1 MKLSHGFLK
10 NFIDKSLI
18 LNLRNKVDIF
28 LDSEETIVNYYPE
41 LEKKIPEVN
50 QILKKDLIKKIS
62 KYLSTPKPILK
73 AIELHVQLANCE
85 PIPPHQDNFYHCVYP
100 PNFGLKILIPLSNLN
115 SFNGGLSFLN
125 IPINYN
131 VIDHIPTKIVN
142 FSSAISKEE
151 FLNLNIHKTSYNYEI
166 GDLSFHFLNSIHFS
180 HGNKSNKRESFI
192 VFRFENPKAYQ
203 NKIALEKY
211 KICSEKHKKLIED
224 SVFNKN

>member
-10 NFIDKSLI
+10 NFIDKTII
-18 LNLRNKVDIF
+18 LNLKKKVDIF

-41 LEKKIPEVN
+41 LEKKIPEVS
-50 QILKKDLIKKIS
+50 QILTKDLLKKVSI
-62 KYLSTPKPILK
+62 YLSTPKPILK
-73 AIELHVQLANCE
+73 AIELHVQLANCA
-85 PIPPHQDNFYHCVYP
+85 PIPPHQDNFYHCIYP

-131 VIDHIPTKIVN
+131 VIDHIPTKITN

-151 FLNLNIHKTSYNYEI
+151 FSNLNILTTSYDYEI
-166 GDLSFHFLNSIHFS
+166 GDLSFHYLNSIHLS
-180 HGNKSNKRESFI
+180 HGNKSKKRESFI
-192 VFRFENPKAYQ
+192 VFRFENPKASQ

-211 KICSEKHKKLIED
+211 KTCIEKHKKLIKD
-224 SVFNKN
+224 YV